1 MSAPGA
7 RREEILETAASLFAT
22 SGMKTTLQDIADTCG
37 ILPGS
42 LYHHFD
48 SKEALIIEL
57 VHRYRDDLDRIAKES
72 LDGLH
77 EADQRTVEARV
88 VELGEAIADCAVRH
102 RAALLLTLY
111 EPPSVAGDDLVELY
125 RQTPTAIVDSMLA
138 ILEAGRESG
147 EIRARIDLSLL
158 AERICDSMF
167 NVGVGVWHRSQA
179 ARGLPAQKCRVLL
192 HGVATRVPK
201 KDELNRSAAMQAAN
215 AAIEKWGVGAED
227 DQASYLRLVARAEF
241 ARRGYE
247 ATTVRDIAKAAKVS
261 TGTVYR
267 IFGSKD
273 ELLLAIMQDFGVSV
287 TQGWEAV
294 LQSPSTPLEQL
305 DALLWVNIKMVDRF
319 HEELKI
325 HLAWLRQSPPTSV
338 DIGLPF
344 GSQLNQFKKLIVAG
358 DEAGELK
365 VEGDSTVNRARSL
378 FELVLMPAN
387 IVDRAGPAGAHAF
400 AREVVLRGALAHR

>member
-42 LYHHFD
+42 LYHHFE
-48 SKEALIIEL
+48 SKEALIVEL

-77 EADQRTVEARV
+77 EAEQRPVEARV

-111 EPPSVAGDDLVELY
+111 EPPSVSGDELVELY
-125 RQTPTAIVDSMLA
+125 RQTPTAIVDSMFE
-138 ILEAGRESG
+138 ILEAGREAG

-158 AERICDSMF
+158 AERLCDSMF

-192 HGVATRVPK
+192 HGVATRAPK
-201 KDELNRSAAMQAAN
+201 KDELNRSAAMHAAN
-215 AAIEKWGVGAED
+215 AAIDDWSDGGED

-273 ELLLAIMQDFGVSV
+273 ELLLAIMQDFSVSV
-287 TQGWEAV
+287 THGWEAV
-294 LQSPSTPLEQL
+294 LRSPSTPLEQL
-305 DALLWVNIKMVDRF
+305 DALLWVNINMVDRF
-319 HEELKI
+319 QEELKI

-358 DEAGELK
+358 DEAGELT
-365 VEGDSTVNRARSL
+365 VEGDSSMNRARSL

-387 IVDRAGPAGAHAF
+387 IVERAGTAGAHAF
-400 AREVVLRGALAHR
+400 AREVVLRGALSHR